1 MTAKCIP
8 SLWMPLFHEDR
19 FTLLTTDAKAT
30 KALLSALL
38 DRACAPYRPA
48 GQFAWR
54 FARGKLGGDPA
65 FKALLQRGL
74 IPDNA
79 RVLDLGCGQGLL
91 ASWLLA
97 ARRQYEESAQV
108 QPFSHA
114 PAWPAHWP
122 AAPRIQDF
130 HGVELMPR
138 DVERAQAALGSLR
151 PVPRLTLGDIRDV
164 PFETCDAVVILDVLH
179 YIDIPA
185 QDAVLTRVREALAPG
200 GVLLLRVGDAS
211 AGLPFKISNW
221 VDHVVTTIRGHRLPQ
236 LHCRKLSEWQSV
248 LQHLGFQLDASIPL
262 SQGTPF
268 ANVLLVARLG

>member
-1 MTAKCIP
+1 M
-8 SLWMPLFHEDR
+8 LLFHEDC
-19 FTLLTTDAKAT
+19 FTLSQDTKAT
-30 KALLSALL
+30 KTLLSALL

-65 FKALLQRGL
+65 FRALLERGL

-91 ASWLLA
+91 AAWLLA
-97 ARRQYEESAQV
+97 ARQQYEESIQV
-108 QPFSHA
+108 KPFPNA
-114 PAWPAHWP
+114 PAWPEHWP
-122 AAPRIQDF
+122 VAPRIQDF
-130 HGVELMPR
+130 HGVELMPK
-138 DVERAQAALGSLR
+138 DVERAQAALGGLR
-151 PVPRLTLGDIRDV
+151 PLPRLTLGDIRDV
-164 PFETCDAVVILDVLH
+164 PFEPCDAVVILDVLH

-185 QDAVLTRVREALAPG
+185 QDAVLTRVREALAPD

-221 VDHVVTTIRGHRLPQ
+221 VDHVVTFLRGHRLPR
-236 LHCRKLSEWQSV
+236 LYCRELIEWQSA
-248 LQHLGFQLDASIPL
+248 LRRLGFRLDADIPL

>member
-1 MTAKCIP
+1 
-8 SLWMPLFHEDR
+8 
-19 FTLLTTDAKAT
+19 LTTDTKAT
-30 KALLSALL
+30 KTLLGALL

-54 FARGKLGGDPA
+54 FARGKLGGDPV
-65 FKALLQRGL
+65 FKALIERGL

-91 ASWLLA
+91 ASWLAA
-97 ARRQYEESAQV
+97 ARQQYEESLQV
-108 QPFSHA
+108 RKAPPV
-114 PAWPAHWP
+114 PAWPEHWP

-130 HGVELMPR
+130 HGVEIMPR
-138 DVERAQAALGSLR
+138 DVDRAQAALGDWGPAPGL
-151 PVPRLTLGDIRDV
+151 PLGDFRDV
-164 PFETCDAVVILDVLH
+164 PFNTCDAVVILDVLH

-185 QDAVLTRVREALAPG
+185 QDAVLTRVRDALAPD

-221 VDHVVTTIRGHRLPQ
+221 VDHVVTFVRGHRLPQ
-236 LHCRKLSEWQSV
+236 LHCRELSQWQSA
-248 LQHLGFQLDASIPL
+248 LRRLGFRLDAGIPL

>member
-1 MTAKCIP
+1 M
-8 SLWMPLFHEDR
+8 
-19 FTLLTTDAKAT
+19 
-30 KALLSALL
+30 LSTLL

-65 FKALLQRGL
+65 FKALLARGL

-91 ASWLLA
+91 AAWLLA
-97 ARRQYEESAQV
+97 ARQQYEESV
-108 QPFSHA
+108 QARPFSKA
-114 PAWPAHWP
+114 SSWPPHWP

-138 DVERAQAALGSLR
+138 DVDRAQAALVGLR
-151 PVPRLTLGDIRDV
+151 PIPRLTLGDIRDV

-185 QDAVLTRVREALAPG
+185 QDAVLTRVRDALAPG

-221 VDHVVTTIRGHRLPQ
+221 VDHVVTFIRGHRLPR
-236 LHCRKLSEWQSV
+236 LHCRGLTEWQSG
-248 LQHLGFQLDASIPL
+248 LRRLGFRLEADIPL

>member
-1 MTAKCIP
+1 MTQ
-8 SLWMPLFHEDR
+8 D
-19 FTLLTTDAKAT
+19 TKAT
-30 KALLSALL
+30 KTLLSALL

-65 FKALLQRGL
+65 FRALLQRGL

-97 ARRQYEESAQV
+97 ARQQCEESIRV
-108 QPFSHA
+108 QPFPNA
-114 PAWPAHWP
+114 PTWPDHWP
-122 AAPRIQDF
+122 PAPRIRDF
-130 HGVELMPR
+130 HGIELMPR
-138 DVERAQAALGSLR
+138 DVERAQAALSGQR

-164 PFETCDAVVILDVLH
+164 PFDTCDAVVILDVLH
-179 YIDIPA
+179 YIDIAA
-185 QDAVLTRVREALAPG
+185 QDAVLTRVRDALAPG

-221 VDHVVTTIRGHRLPQ
+221 VDHVVTFVRGHRLPQ
-236 LHCRKLSEWQSV
+236 LHCRKLSDWQSA
-248 LQHLGFQLDASIPL
+248 LLRLGFRVDADIPL